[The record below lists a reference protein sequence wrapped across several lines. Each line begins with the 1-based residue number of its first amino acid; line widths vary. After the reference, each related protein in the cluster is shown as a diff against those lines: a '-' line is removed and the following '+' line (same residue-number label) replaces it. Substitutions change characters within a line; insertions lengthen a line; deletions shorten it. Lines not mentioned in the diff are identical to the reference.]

1 MKMLV
6 FSAAVGSL
14 LGLILLLGFLRLL
27 LGRSEIF
34 FGMVG
39 LWIRPFLKRLFSSSY
54 AHNPAEMAN
63 VLRRSGM
70 QRLVENE
77 LRAEGGSVV
86 QRPMGSTRQLAL
98 LDEIAFDPAVLWRR
112 PLAYD
117 AKVETQLILGPRAP
131 KPLVLQIPL
140 LLGAMGYGVAIS
152 KPTAIALAKGAE
164 QAGTAVN
171 GGLGSFLP
179 EQRRACSRMIVQFGR
194 TQWGQDLAP
203 LRQASMVEI
212 QVGHGAWAAA
222 GHRMSTDALSEQARA
237 DLRAESAR
245 SIEVQAGFRHWPLPQ
260 ALPALV
266 AFLREQSG
274 GVPIGIKL
282 PASDDLEADLRWAV
296 ESGVDVVTIDG
307 NTGATSGAPPLLSDT
322 VGLPTIFALQR
333 AAAFW
338 ETHQLR
344 GRVTLIIS
352 GGLLTPEE
360 ALKVLALGAD
370 GVAMGTGPLFA
381 LAHPQLPQL
390 VPRFTPLELLWESGW
405 RKADLQIDK
414 AAEALAAFLRSSV
427 DEMMIA
433 MRALGKAHIAALSRD
448 DLIALTPQAVT
459 LLGLSPAW
467 VSPIRSQEFSPSRQT
482 VQERIDLNRLQTE
495 MSQLE
500 QQLPLLIARLEGQKA
515 FW

>member
-1 MKMLV
+1 MNVLV
-6 FSAAVGSL
+6 FSACVGSL
-14 LGLILLLGFLRLL
+14 LGLIVLFGFLRLS

-34 FGMVG
+34 FELVG
-39 LWIRPFLKRLFSSSY
+39 LWIRPFLKRLFSSTY

-86 QRPMGSTRQLAL
+86 QRPMGSSRPLAL

-117 AKVETQLILGPRAP
+117 AKVETQLVLGPKAQ

-152 KPTAIALAKGAE
+152 KPAAIALAKGAE

-171 GGLGSFLP
+171 GGLGPFLP
-179 EQRRACSRMIVQFGR
+179 EQRHACSRMIVQFGR
-194 TQWGQDLAP
+194 TQWGQDLIAV
-203 LRQASMVEI
+203 RQASMVEI

-222 GHRMSTDALSEQARA
+222 GHRMSTDNLSEQTRA

-245 SIEVQAGFRHWPLPQ
+245 FIEVQAGFHDWPLPQ
-260 ALPALV
+260 ALPELV

-282 PASDDLEADLRWAV
+282 PASDDLEADLRWVV

-338 ETHQLR
+338 ETHHLR
-344 GRVTLIIS
+344 GRVTLITA

-360 ALKVLALGAD
+360 ALKAMALGAE
-370 GVAMGTGPLFA
+370 GVVMGTGPLFA
-381 LAHPQLPQL
+381 LAHPQLSQL

-405 RKADLQIDK
+405 RKENLQMDR
-414 AAEALAAFLRSSV
+414 AAEALAAFLLSSV
-427 DEMMIA
+427 DEMVIA
-433 MRALGKAHIAALSRD
+433 MRALGKARIATLSRD
-448 DLIALTPQAVT
+448 DLIALTPQAAT
-459 LLGLSPAW
+459 LLGLPPAW
-467 VSPIRSQEFSPSRQT
+467 VTPTSSRAFSSTRQDAQESL
-482 VQERIDLNRLQTE
+482 DLSRLQAE

-500 QQLPLLIARLEGQKA
+500 QQLPLLIARLEGQKDLL
-515 FW
+515 